1 MTVNGS
7 KGCTAEIPLNLPG
20 SYITFLLNSWS
31 LNSHGYNNV
40 HNRPIYVLLVPST
53 SGSNCK
59 AHGSE
64 KNPLEMFQPLCQ
76 SQPSAINKTRYCETA
91 STKGSNNNKNI
102 IILRIKY
109 L

>member
-1 MTVNGS
+1 M
-7 KGCTAEIPLNLPG
+7 KGLNSPG
-20 SYITFLLNSWS
+20 SYITFLSNCWS

-40 HNRPIYVLLVPST
+40 HNRPIYDLLVPST

-64 KNPLEMFQPLCQ
+64 KNSLKMFQPLCQ
-76 SQPSAINKTRYCETA
+76 SQPFAINQTRYCETA
-91 STKGSNNNKNI
+91 NTKGNSNKKNLVI
-102 IILRIKY
+102 FMIKY